1 MVGGAN
7 RDVTKLMVHVP
18 GLMAKDGAEGVFA
31 AALPDGRAVAVKV
44 ADGGYRAAPPVLVDA
59 LARLGVDMSDAAE
72 HVGAGGPRTRT
83 AGRRGPFDRVR
94 IVSAPTFETLDD
106 VEYGRVDQVADGI
119 RRVIAENP
127 SKFTYRGTGTYSSGT
142 AMSSS
147 SIRAPCSTP
156 TATRSPRHWPASGC
170 GASSSP
176 TATPTT
182 RRSPRG
188 CAPRRALRRSP
199 SVRMVPSRTRTTDEI
214 DDGVK
219 IEETIDVD
227 FVPDVAV
234 ADGEEIVVGPGLTM
248 TAVHTPG
255 HTSNHTCYAL
265 AEPSVLFTGDHVM
278 GWSTTVVSPPDGDM
292 ADYIESLRKVAGRR
306 DAMLIPTHG
315 PPRRDGPEYVTALV
329 EHRLER
335 ERQVVDAVRR
345 GLDTIPA
352 IVAELYADV
361 RPELHKPA
369 GRSVLAHLV
378 KLVDEGNVAVDGG
391 SPPRLASRYAAS

>member
-1 MVGGAN
+1 M
-7 RDVTKLMVHVP
+7 
-18 GLMAKDGAEGVFA
+18 
-31 AALPDGRAVAVKV
+31 
-44 ADGGYRAAPPVLVDA
+44 
-59 LARLGVDMSDAAE
+59 
-72 HVGAGGPRTRT
+72 
-83 AGRRGPFDRVR
+83 
-94 IVSAPTFETLDD
+94 SAPTFETLDD

-127 SKFTYRGTGTYSSGT
+127 SKFTYRGTGTYIVGHGDVVVVDPGPVLDSHRDALAAALAGERVRGILITHCHSDHSPL
-142 AMSSS
+142 AAWL
-147 SIRAPCSTP
+147 RAETGAP
-156 TATRSPRHWPASGC
+156 TFAFGPH
-170 GASSSP
+170 GA
-176 TATPTT
+176 
-182 RRSPRG
+182 
-188 CAPRRALRRSP
+188 
-199 SVRMVPSRTRTTDEI
+199 VEEEDDEDEDEI

-227 FVPDVAV
+227 FTPDVAV
-234 ADGEEIVVGPGLTM
+234 ADGEEIVLGPGLTM

-278 GWSTTVVSPPDGDM
+278 GWSTTVVSPPDGHM

-378 KLVDEGNVAVDGG
+378 KLVDEGEVAVDGG